1 MNDADFSLVEKQLYE
16 KATSIRKKAYAPYSR
31 FKVGASILSDV
42 GIHIGANVENA
53 SYGCTSC
60 AEASAISDMIKEG
73 GTSIRLIC
81 VSGDADGPVTPCG
94 NCRQRIREFATK
106 DTEVHMVNGK
116 GELQMIST
124 LETLLPYSFGPE
136 SLLS

>member
-42 GIHIGANVENA
+42 GIHVGANIENA

-73 GTSIRLIC
+73 GTSIRLVC
-81 VSGDADGPVTPCG
+81 VSADSEKLVTPCG

-106 DTEVHMVNGK
+106 DTEIHMINGN

-124 LETLLPYSFGPE
+124 LEALLPYSFGPE
-136 SLLS
+136 NLSS